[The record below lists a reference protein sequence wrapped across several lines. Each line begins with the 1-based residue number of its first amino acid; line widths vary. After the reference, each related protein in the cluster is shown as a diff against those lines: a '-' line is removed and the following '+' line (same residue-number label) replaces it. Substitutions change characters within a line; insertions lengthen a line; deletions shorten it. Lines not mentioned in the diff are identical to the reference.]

1 MAANSFSEL
10 KDRIEAFPTTGLIQ
24 RPTPFYKLENLS
36 QALGGPAIYVKRDD
50 LTGLAFGGNKSRK
63 LEFIMQDI
71 LNKGADTVVTWA
83 ALQSNWCLQTAA
95 AAKKLGIAPVL
106 VLFKTYDLPEEYD
119 GNLLLDVILGAD
131 IRIKEAEKGKIL
143 TEEEAEGFVQEI
155 IIELSQK
162 GRNPY
167 FAPLG
172 GSMVGGS
179 MDRPLGAVS
188 YVQAFLEMEEQARAL
203 NVDVDCVILASG
215 SGGTQAGLTVGAS
228 AFDDKTRVLGVS
240 VSEEKS
246 AYSERVRTIVMDTV
260 DVLNLNIRVEDE
272 QVRVLDEY
280 LGEGY
285 GIVNRE
291 VTEAIRLVAEKE
303 GIFLDPVYTGKAM
316 VALVDLVKKGY
327 FRRDENVVF
336 FHTGGTAALFPN
348 KHNLLKWIGTGDQE

>member
-1 MAANSFSEL
+1 MSAYSLLEL
-10 KDRIEAFPTTGLIQ
+10 KENISAIPATGLIQ

-155 IIELSQK
+155 IIELRQK

-188 YVQAFLEMEEQARAL
+188 YVQAFLEMEEQAQAL

-291 VTEAIRLVAEKE
+291 VTESIRLVAEKE

-348 KHNLLKWIGTGDQE
+348 KHNLLKWIET

>member
-1 MAANSFSEL
+1 MPAYSLSEL
-10 KDRIEAFPTTGLIQ
+10 KENISAFPTTVLIR

-36 QALGGPAIYVKRDD
+36 QALGGPAIYIKRDD

-95 AAKKLGIAPVL
+95 AAKKLGITPVL

-131 IRIKEAEKGKIL
+131 IRIKEAEKEKIL
-143 TEEEAEGFVQEI
+143 TEAEAEGFVEEI
-155 IIELSQK
+155 IIELRQN
-162 GRNPY
+162 GRRPY

-172 GSMVGGS
+172 GSKVGGS
-179 MDRPLGAVS
+179 MDRPLGAIS
-188 YVQAFLEMEEQARAL
+188 YVQAYLEMEDQARDQ
-203 NVDVDCVILASG
+203 NVVVDCVILASG

-246 AYSERVRTIVMDTV
+246 AYSERVRTIVTDTV
-260 DVLNLNIRVEDE
+260 DALNLNIRVENE

-280 LGEGY
+280 LREGY

-291 VTEAIRLVAEKE
+291 VSEAIRLVAEKE

-316 VALVDLVKKGY
+316 VALMDLVKKGY

-348 KHNLLKWIGTGDQE
+348 KHNLLKWIGTGEQE